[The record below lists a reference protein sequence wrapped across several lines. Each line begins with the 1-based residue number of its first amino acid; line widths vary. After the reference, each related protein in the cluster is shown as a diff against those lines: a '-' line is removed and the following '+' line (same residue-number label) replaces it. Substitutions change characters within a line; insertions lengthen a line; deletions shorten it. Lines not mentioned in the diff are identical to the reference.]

1 MDREVYKFRFP
12 EMEQA
17 AEAYMNFLN
26 STYDYGDI
34 VGKSGEEIVAQTK
47 VKIGESVKGT
57 ASLATVLVPLGL
69 RLSLEE
75 KNRLDAVEGLKYL
88 PKVMEVNEGFFTELW
103 ETWDRTITKMPVGKK
118 TKKPSS
124 SQKDGKEQLTSTS
137 VD

>member
-34 VGKSGEEIVAQTK
+34 IGKSGEEIIAQTK
-47 VKIGESVKGT
+47 VKIGESVRGT
-57 ASLATVLVPLGL
+57 ASLAKVLVPLGL

-75 KNRLDAVEGLKYL
+75 TNKLDAVEGLKYL

-103 ETWDRTITKMPVGKK
+103 ETWDKTITKMPVGKK
-118 TKKPSS
+118 KTPSS
-124 SQKDGKEQLTSTS
+124 SQKDGEEQPTSTS